1 MSPQIEEV
9 ITELLIVSEQIN
21 LYEWESWKELRL
33 LLVKE
38 SRLMVQLIMMLG
50 KDLEGRN
57 HRFIR

>member
-21 LYEWESWKELRL
+21 LYEWESYKELRL

-38 SRLMVQLIMMLG
+38 SRLMVQLVMMLG

>member
-21 LYEWESWKELRL
+21 LYEWESFKELRL

-38 SRLMVQLIMMLG
+38 SRLMVQLVMMLG

>member
-9 ITELLIVSEQIN
+9 ITKLLIVSEQIN
-21 LYEWESWKELRL
+21 LYEWESYKELRL

-38 SRLMVQLIMMLG
+38 SRLMVQLVMMLG

>member
-21 LYEWESWKELRL
+21 LYEWESFKELRL

-38 SRLMVQLIMMLG
+38 SKLMVQLVMMLG

>member
-21 LYEWESWKELRL
+21 LYEWESYKELRL

-38 SRLMVQLIMMLG
+38 SRLMVQLVMMLG

-57 HRFIR
+57 HRFIK

>member
-1 MSPQIEEV
+1 MSPQLEEV

-21 LYEWESWKELRL
+21 LYEWESYKELRL

-38 SRLMVQLIMMLG
+38 SRLMVQLVMMLG

>member
-21 LYEWESWKELRL
+21 LYEWESYKELRL

-38 SRLMVQLIMMLG
+38 SRLMVQLVMMLG
-50 KDLEGRN
+50 QDLEGRN

>member
-21 LYEWESWKELRL
+21 LYEWESYKELRL

>member
-1 MSPQIEEV
+1 MSPQLEEV

-21 LYEWESWKELRL
+21 LYEWESYKELRL

-38 SRLMVQLIMMLG
+38 SRLMVQLVMMLG

-57 HRFIR
+57 HRFIK

>member
-1 MSPQIEEV
+1 MSPQLEEV
-9 ITELLIVSEQIN
+9 ITKLLIVSEQIN
-21 LYEWESWKELRL
+21 LYEWESYKELRL

-38 SRLMVQLIMMLG
+38 SRLMVQLVMMLG